1 MQSNSELASPKV
13 ALVTGA
19 GRSRGIGAATAL
31 HLASAGYAVALTDVI
46 PDGHAGEET
55 MGALKATAEKIGE
68 NGGRALIQPL
78 DVTDNVQ
85 VTEAIDNTV
94 TTFGGLSVLVNNAG
108 TGVGVGPFATLD
120 DSKWDLSWQ
129 INVMGA
135 VRLSRVALPHLAEQ
149 GGSIVN
155 VASTAGIAAE
165 AGYGAYVVTKHA
177 LVGLTR
183 LLAAE
188 LGPSGVRVNAVAPG
202 MIHTDLGAAELDVI
216 ADSSGSTVE
225 EATRAVVDGI
235 PLGRL
240 GTPDDVAAA
249 ITWLAEAADYVSGA
263 ILPVHGA
270 AVSGLN

>member
-31 HLASAGYAVALTDVI
+31 HLASAGYAVVLTDVI

-202 MIHTDLGAAELDVI
+202 MIHTDLGASELDVI